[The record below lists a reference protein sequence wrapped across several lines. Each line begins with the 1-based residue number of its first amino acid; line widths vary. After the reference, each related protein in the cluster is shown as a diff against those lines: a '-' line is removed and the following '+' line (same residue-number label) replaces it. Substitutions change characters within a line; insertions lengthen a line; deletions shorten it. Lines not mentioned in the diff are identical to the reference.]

1 MLGLLKK
8 QTGTKVKVVVEYELV
23 YDEKID
29 KDNVS
34 DIVDFNDIVKDPSNI
49 IAIRDVE
56 FKTIRN

>member
-34 DIVDFNDIVKDPSNI
+34 DIVDFNDIVRDPRNI

-56 FKTIRN
+56 FKTVRS

>member
-34 DIVDFNDIVKDPSNI
+34 DIVDFNDIVRDPRNI
-49 IAIRDVE
+49 VSIHDVE
-56 FKTIRN
+56 FKTVRS

>member
-23 YDEKID
+23 YDEEID
-29 KDNVS
+29 KDNVN
-34 DIVDFNDIVKDPSNI
+34 DIVDFNDIVRDPRNI

-56 FKTIRN
+56 FKTVRS

>member
-34 DIVDFNDIVKDPSNI
+34 NIVDFNDIVRDPRNI

-56 FKTIRN
+56 FKTVRS